1 MQFIYSIIGILLVLG
16 IVYAISFNRKSVS
29 LSLIGK
35 ALIVQFIIA
44 LILVRI
50 PLGQQVVSVVS
61 TGVTK
66 VINCGQAGLNFVFG
80 SLADS
85 GAKTGFIFAIQ
96 TLGNIVFLS
105 ALVSLLYYVGILGF
119 VVKWIG
125 KGVGKIMKSSEV
137 ESFVAVAN
145 MFLGQTDSP
154 ILVSKYLGRMTDSE
168 IMVVLVSGMGSM
180 SVSILGGY
188 IALGIPMEYLL
199 IASTMVP
206 IGSILIAKILLPQTE
221 PVQKIDDIK
230 DDIKMDNKGNNANVI
245 DAIAEGASTG
255 AQMAFSIGASLI
267 AFVGLVSLIN
277 MMLSGLGIRLEQIF
291 SYVFAPFGFLMGF
304 DHKNILLEGNL
315 LGSKLILNEF
325 VSFQQL
331 GHLIKSLDYRTA
343 LVATISLCGFAN
355 LSSLGICVSGIA
367 VLCPEKRG
375 TLARLV
381 FRAMIGGIAVS
392 MLSAFIVGIVTLF

>member
-221 PVQKIDDIK
+221 PVQKN

-331 GHLIKSLDYRTA
+331 GDLIKSLDYRTA

>member
-1 MQFIYSIIGILLVLG
+1 LG

-50 PLGQQVVSVVS
+50 PLGQQIVSVVS
-61 TGVTK
+61 TGVTS

-230 DDIKMDNKGNNANVI
+230 MDNKGNNANVI

-367 VLCPEKRG
+367 VLCPEKRS

>member
-50 PLGQQVVSVVS
+50 PLGQQIVSVVS
-61 TGVTK
+61 TGVTS

-85 GAKTGFIFAIQ
+85 GAKTGFILAIQ

-221 PVQKIDDIK
+221 PVQKI

-367 VLCPEKRG
+367 VLCPEKRS

>member
-96 TLGNIVFLS
+96 TLGNIIFLS

-221 PVQKIDDIK
+221 PVQKI

>member
-230 DDIKMDNKGNNANVI
+230 MDNKGNNANVI

-325 VSFQQL
+325 FSFQQL
-331 GHLIKSLDYRTA
+331 GDLIKSLDYRTA

>member
-206 IGSILIAKILLPQTE
+206 IDSILIAKILLPQTE
-221 PVQKIDDIK
+221 PVQKI

>member
-50 PLGQQVVSVVS
+50 SLGQQVVSVVS

-230 DDIKMDNKGNNANVI
+230 MDNKGNNANVI

>member
-16 IVYAISFNRKSVS
+16 IVYAISFNRKNVS

-50 PLGQQVVSVVS
+50 PLGQQIVSVVS
-61 TGVTK
+61 TGVTS

-230 DDIKMDNKGNNANVI
+230 MDNKGNNANVI

-375 TLARLV
+375 ALARLV

>member
-230 DDIKMDNKGNNANVI
+230 MDNKGNNANVI

-277 MMLSGLGIRLEQIF
+277 MMLSRLGIRLEQIF

>member
-66 VINCGQAGLNFVFG
+66 VINCGQVGLNFVFG

-221 PVQKIDDIK
+221 PVQKI

>member
-230 DDIKMDNKGNNANVI
+230 MDNKGNNANVI

-277 MMLSGLGIRLEQIF
+277 MMLSELGIRLEQIF

>member
-230 DDIKMDNKGNNANVI
+230 MDNKGNNANVI

-291 SYVFAPFGFLMGF
+291 SYVFAPFGFLMEF

-331 GHLIKSLDYRTA
+331 GDLIKSLDYRTA

>member
-1 MQFIYSIIGILLVLG
+1 MIGILLVLG

-230 DDIKMDNKGNNANVI
+230 MDNKGNNANVI

>member
-1 MQFIYSIIGILLVLG
+1 MGILLVLG

-230 DDIKMDNKGNNANVI
+230 MDNKGNNANVI

>member
-1 MQFIYSIIGILLVLG
+1 MQFIYSLLG
-16 IVYAISFNRKSVS
+16 IISIIALLYLISFNRKAVS
-29 LSLIGK
+29 FKLIAK
-35 ALIVQFIIA
+35 ALVVQLIIA
-44 LILVRI
+44 LVLVRI
-50 PLGQQVVSVVS
+50 PLGQKVVSVVS
-61 TGVTK
+61 DGVTN

-80 SLADS
+80 SLADH
-85 GAKTGFIFAIQ
+85 GAPTGFIFAIQ

-105 ALVSLLYYVGILGF
+105 ALVSLLYYIGVLGF

-125 KGVGKIMKSSEV
+125 KGVGKLMKTSEV

-154 ILVSKYLGRMTDSE
+154 ILVSKYLKRMTDSE
-168 IMVVLVSGMGSM
+168 VMVVLVSGMGSM

-188 IALGIPMEYLL
+188 IALGIPMQYLL

-206 IGSILIAKILLPQTE
+206 IGSILVAKVLLPQTE
-221 PVQKIDDIK
+221 AFQEIEDV
-230 DDIKMDNKGNNANVI
+230 KMDNKGKNANVI

-267 AFVGLVSLIN
+267 AFVGLVALAN
-277 MMLSGLGIRLEQIF
+277 MILGVFGLKLEQIF

-304 DHKNILLEGNL
+304 EGKNILLEGNL

-325 VSFQQL
+325 VAFQHL
-331 GHLIKSLDYRTA
+331 GQIIKSLDYRTA

-375 TLARLV
+375 VLARLV
-381 FRAMIGGIAVS
+381 FRAMLGGIAVS
-392 MLSAFIVGIVTLF
+392 MLSAMLVGIVTLF

>member
-125 KGVGKIMKSSEV
+125 KGVGKIIKSSEV

-221 PVQKIDDIK
+221 PVQKI

-331 GHLIKSLDYRTA
+331 GDLIKSLDYRTA

>member
-105 ALVSLLYYVGILGF
+105 ALVNLLYYVGILGF

-221 PVQKIDDIK
+221 PVQKI

>member
-50 PLGQQVVSVVS
+50 PLGQQIVSVVS
-61 TGVTK
+61 TGVTS

-230 DDIKMDNKGNNANVI
+230 MDNKGNNANVI

-343 LVATISLCGFAN
+343 LLATISLCGFAN

-367 VLCPEKRG
+367 VLCPEKRS